1 MYELSDLFELETCL
15 FSHDLNQNQI
25 TTVKLTN
32 DRWHCVFNI
41 FGLYINLSHCTVY
54 MVLQYMYITKIEIF
68 THNTID
74 FEHNIKV
81 CWIKYLKNKFLF
93 LFLFCIISPPNTIWS
108 LIFYIIYPLVTMD
121 IWGTREQCN
130 SFNQGNL
137 HTQIWA
143 QLSIYMY
150 IMCSKQILY
159 LHVYQPQD

>member
-1 MYELSDLFELETCL
+1 MIAGIVFSIFLVSILIFLNVLCIWYCNTC
-15 FSHDLNQNQI
+15 I
-25 TTVKLTN
+25 K
-32 DRWHCVFNI
+32 
-41 FGLYINLSHCTVY
+41 
-54 MVLQYMYITKIEIF
+54 KIEIF

-108 LIFYIIYPLVTMD
+108 LIFYIIYPLVT
-121 IWGTREQCN
+121 IWGTREQSN

-137 HTQIWA
+137 HTKIWA

-150 IMCSKQILY
+150 IMCSKHILY